1 MNSLVYLNIR
11 LTNGVF
17 VSLNS
22 QFEVSDDKDSVQML
36 QRSSQV
42 GEFYRMCPP
51 AVHDEKKP
59 LPASYMD
66 VMLYDEEAD
75 KLVHITFEEALFAS
89 GIHNMTK
96 EQINILLGGGAGS
109 STPNAIAA
117 LSAQVRAAHG
127 KMDVRVPDVTAPT
140 AITQDSEPNDI
151 IDFLLDAVSKG
162 IKVEICITLARPFIE
177 HHMLSAVAAVSG
189 KDTGATLYGPADMC
203 VCSNQANDTALAY
216 EFASLALA

>member
-1 MNSLVYLNIR
+1 
-11 LTNGVF
+11 
-17 VSLNS
+17 
-22 QFEVSDDKDSVQML
+22 ML

-51 AVHDEKKP
+51 AVHDEKKA

-96 EQINILLGGGAGS
+96 EQINTLLGGGD
-109 STPNAIAA
+109 AIVA
-117 LSAQVRAAHG
+117 LSNQVRAAHA
-127 KMDVRVPDVTAPT
+127 KMDPRVPPVAAPT
-140 AITQDSEPNDI
+140 ALDVNSAPNAI
-151 IDFLLDAVSKG
+151 IDFLLEAVSKG

-189 KDTGATLYGPADMC
+189 RDTGATLYGPADMC
-203 VCSNQANDTALAY
+203 VDASSNSNRKP
-216 EFASLALA
+216 